1 MTFPAH
7 EAMGLLYRATH
18 REIEP
23 RGEGKWQRQ
32 GREADLAA
40 RRQLVVFKVGTEEFA
55 VDIMLTKEVVLM
67 REITPVPET
76 EAYVEGVM
84 NLRGS
89 LVPVLDFRK
98 RLRALR
104 TTLQTD
110 HRIIVANLDGRT
122 AGLIV
127 DGASEV
133 IRISDD
139 MIEPVPHLISEIGA
153 DYVEGV
159 INVNDRF
166 ITLIDLRKALTGE
179 VAGELDEVIRV
190 LSRQRSPVTP
200 AKAVLV

>member
-1 MTFPAH
+1 M
-7 EAMGLLYRATH
+7 
-18 REIEP
+18 
-23 RGEGKWQRQ
+23 
-32 GREADLAA
+32 

-98 RLRALR
+98 RLRAFR
-104 TTLQTD
+104 TPSQAD
-110 HRIIVANLDGRT
+110 HRIIIANLDGRI

-133 IRISDD
+133 IRVVEE
-139 MIEPVPHLISEIGA
+139 MIEPVPYLISEIGA
-153 DYVEGV
+153 GYVEGV
-159 INVNDRF
+159 INLKGRF

-179 VAGELDEVIRV
+179 VVGELDEVIRV
-190 LSRQRSPVTP
+190 LSRQRVPVTP
-200 AKAVLV
+200 AQAV

>member
-1 MTFPAH
+1 M
-7 EAMGLLYRATH
+7 
-18 REIEP
+18 
-23 RGEGKWQRQ
+23 
-32 GREADLAA
+32 AA